1 MATQY
6 PPPRLRHLNLIALAA
21 MAAFSSHQAFA
32 QDVPGWYG
40 GANVGQ
46 ARATIDDPRIRSG
59 LAAGGLTVNNI
70 DHRDHDTGYK
80 IFGGYQL
87 NRNFSVE
94 GGYFDLGNFGY
105 TARTTPAGTVSGD
118 MRVKGLNLDLVGTLP
133 LSDRFSAFGRVGVNY
148 AQTRD
153 RFTGTGAAQIGNPNP
168 SARGTNYKFGGG
180 LQYAITDALSVRGE
194 LERYRVKDGVGNR
207 GHIDMASVG
216 LVYRFGAKAQQPAP
230 QPSYVAAVEEPRPVV
245 IAAPAPPQPAS
256 RVEKYTLSATE
267 LFAFDSATLRGDQ
280 PKLDE
285 VAQALRSNPGIQNIV
300 ITGHTDRL
308 GSVSYNQALSE
319 RRANAVKAY
328 LANRGV
334 ESSRI
339 QTQGKGEAEPVV
351 VCTEKRLPALITCL
365 EPNRRV
371 EVERINAE
379 RRVTP

>member
-1 MATQY
+1 MITQFHSSGVRRY
-6 PPPRLRHLNLIALAA
+6 SLLAVAA
-21 MAAFSSHQAFA
+21 MAVLSSHNALA
-32 QDVPGWYG
+32 EDAPGWYG

-46 ARATIDDPRIRSG
+46 SRATIDDARIRSG
-59 LAAGGLTVNNI
+59 LAAGGLSANSI

-87 NRNFSVE
+87 NRNFSLE
-94 GGYFDLGNFGY
+94 GGYFDLGRFGY
-105 TARTTPAGTVSGD
+105 TARTTPAGSVTGD
-118 MRVKGLNLDLVGTLP
+118 LRVKGLNLDLVGTLP
-133 LSDRFSAFGRVGVNY
+133 LSDSFSVFGRAGVNY

-153 RFTGTGAAQIGNPNP
+153 RFTSTGAVQITNPNP
-168 SARGTNYKFGGG
+168 NTNGTNYKYGAG
-180 LQYAITDALSVRGE
+180 LQYAINDALSLRGE

-207 GHIDMASVG
+207 GHIDLLSVG
-216 LVYRFGAKAQQPAP
+216 LVYRFGGKVQPAP
-230 QPSYVAAVEEPRPVV
+230 RPAEVVAVREVMAPAVVV
-245 IAAPAPPQPAS
+245 APAPPP

-285 VAQALRSNPGIQNIV
+285 VAQVLRTSPGIQNVV

-308 GSVSYNQALSE
+308 GSNKYNQALSE
-319 RRANAVKAY
+319 RRANAVKVY
-328 LANRGV
+328 LVNKGV
-334 ESSRI
+334 DSARL
-339 QTQGKGEAEPVV
+339 TAQGKGETEPVV

-379 RRVTP
+379 RIVAQ